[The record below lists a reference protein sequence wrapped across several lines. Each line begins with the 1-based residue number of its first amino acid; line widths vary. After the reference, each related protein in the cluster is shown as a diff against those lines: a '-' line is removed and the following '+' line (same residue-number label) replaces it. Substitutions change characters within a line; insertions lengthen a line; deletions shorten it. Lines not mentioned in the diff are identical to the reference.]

1 MQELDLRIRM
11 DASSAR
17 QEILQ
22 LCDGMHAVVL
32 PMTTNAEVICAD

>member
-1 MQELDLRIRM
+1 M

-22 LCDGMHAVVL
+22 LCEGMHAVVL
-32 PMTTNAEVICAD
+32 PMGTSAEVGSPQLLPLR